1 MRILRSTILGVL
13 TVAMLVSLALA
24 LDVDSSRIE
33 SLAAKLHCSCGCGD
47 TLKECSHPKCEARGS
62 LKRELADALQ
72 QGQTDAQILEQM
84 GIRHGAAILLTP
96 PLKGFN
102 SMLWIMPIA
111 VAVFGL
117 AFVVLG
123 RLRG

>member
-1 MRILRSTILGVL
+1 MKKFHFALLRALALVL
-13 TVAMLVSLALA
+13 LVSLALA
-24 LDVDSSRIE
+24 LDANSPRVE
-33 SLAAKLHCSCGCGD
+33 SLAKKLRCTCGCGD
-47 TLKECSHPKCEARGS
+47 ILQECSHAKCDARGS